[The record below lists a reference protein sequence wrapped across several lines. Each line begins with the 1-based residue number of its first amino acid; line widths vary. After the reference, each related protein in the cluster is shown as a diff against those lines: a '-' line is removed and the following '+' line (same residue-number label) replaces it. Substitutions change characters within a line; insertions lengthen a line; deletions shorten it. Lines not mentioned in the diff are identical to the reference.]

1 MDSLSMLQVEITK
14 VLKDGTEFTEP
25 HTFRS
30 MAALDHYLRQVK
42 NYATEYKIKMYS
54 ISR

>member
-1 MDSLSMLQVEITK
+1 MLMVEITK

-30 MAALDHYLRQVK
+30 VAALEHYLRG
-42 NYATEYKIKMYS
+42 AKMYGSEYTIKTYS
-54 ISR
+54 IIKA